1 MQDLLPE
8 RRRNNDER
16 FQSFWDWYQD
26 ITSVQEF
33 SEKTKE
39 IFGEL
44 MNKDQENII
53 EGREN
58 PKINALIYSMRYQ
71 DNSGFTVIDIRARIM
86 TMVAV
91 SEKFTRDMNEATRSY
106 KTESSK
112 GSSPRKE
119 GSPKGSSP
127 KTEGSRINE
136 EEVGKKLEKLRESK
150 DQGVKRW
157 NTTSENLMDDD
168 EKERLRM
175 DLEVRRLRRLER
187 AENEEDVES
196 IKSEENPYS
205 PLGSLTPVE
214 LMETGSGEI
223 FNEKSSG
230 KETKPNKR
238 KT

>member
-33 SEKTKE
+33 YEKTKE

-71 DNSGFTVIDIRARIM
+71 DNSGYSVTDIRARIM

-106 KTESSK
+106 KTES
-112 GSSPRKE
+112 
-119 GSPKGSSP
+119 PKGSSP
-127 KTEGSRINE
+127 KAEGNRINE
-136 EEVGKKLEKLRESK
+136 EEVEKKLEELKESE
-150 DQGVKRW
+150 DQNIERW
-157 NTTSENLMDDD
+157 NTASEN
-168 EKERLRM
+168 
-175 DLEVRRLRRLER
+175 
-187 AENEEDVES
+187 
-196 IKSEENPYS
+196 
-205 PLGSLTPVE
+205 
-214 LMETGSGEI
+214 
-223 FNEKSSG
+223 
-230 KETKPNKR
+230 
-238 KT
+238 